1 MTDAHTYKVH
11 YKEVLFIK
19 IFIYYLSIS
28 VLLPRIRLLLGLY
41 FKNVEYLE
49 MLRLLILVS
58 FILSS
63 IHRLIK

>member
-1 MTDAHTYKVH
+1 MTDVHTYKVH

-28 VLLPRIRLLLGLY
+28 ALLPRIRLLLGLY